1 MRSTRGLWAGLAGAL
16 IALAIGLWWG
26 GHPESLPGFL
36 RDIFVQN
43 DRALQAE
50 VVSTIEDNYYKKI
63 PKSQL
68 NEASLR
74 GMVASL
80 HDAFS
85 HYVSPKEAKRFQES
99 IAGEFEGV
107 GMTVEKDRRGLKVL
121 TVFPGTP
128 ARKAGIRTGDLITAV
143 NGRSI
148 AGLDSEVATARIKGK
163 AGTTVGL
170 RVVTPG
176 TKRARNLRVE
186 RKRIEL
192 PVAQGRT
199 VTRDGRKLAVI
210 RLLGFTSG
218 SHGLLRQQV
227 QNALNHGAKGI
238 VLDLRGNGGGLLR
251 EAVLVCSIF
260 IEDGTIVSV
269 RGRKRANRTETAS
282 GDAIATHIPL
292 VVLVD
297 RGSASAS
304 EITTG
309 ALRDRHR
316 ATIVGTRT
324 FGKGLV
330 QEVEPLSNG
339 GALDITVANYYLP
352 DGETIPLHHGL
363 RPAVPARDNPRTH
376 HDEALSVALDTL
388 LHKRR

>member
-1 MRSTRGLWAGLAGAL
+1 MTRTRGLALALSGVL

-36 RDIFVQN
+36 RDTFVQD

-50 VVSTIEDNYYKKI
+50 VISTIEDNYYKKI
-63 PKSQL
+63 PKSRLEEQ
-68 NEASLR
+68 SLR
-74 GMVASL
+74 GMVQAL
-80 HDAFS
+80 HDPFS
-85 HYVSPKEAKRFQES
+85 HYISPEEANRFRES
-99 IAGEFEGV
+99 IEGQFDGV
-107 GMTVEKDRRGLKVL
+107 GMTVEQDHRGLKVL
-121 TVFPGTP
+121 TVFEHTP
-128 ARKAGIRTGDLITAV
+128 ARRAGIRSGDLITAV
-143 NGRSI
+143 NGRPI
-148 AGLDSEVATARIKGK
+148 AGVNSDVATARIKGK
-163 AGTTVGL
+163 AGTSVGL

-176 TKRARNLRVE
+176 SKRVRELRVK
-186 RKRIEL
+186 RQRIEL
-192 PVAQGRT
+192 PVAEGRT

-218 SHGLLRQQV
+218 AHGLLRQQV
-227 QNALNHGAKGI
+227 QAALNRGAKGI

-251 EAVLVCSIF
+251 EAVLVSSIF
-260 IEDGTIVSV
+260 IEDGEIVSV
-269 RGRKRANRTETAS
+269 RGRKRTNHSETAT
-282 GDAIATHIPL
+282 GGALAPHIPL

-316 ATIVGTRT
+316 ATVVGTRT

-352 DGETIPLHHGL
+352 NGETITRAGIHPK
-363 RPAVPARDNPRTH
+363 VPARDNPRTRR
-376 HDEALSVALDTL
+376 DEALAVALDTL
-388 LHKRR
+388 LHNRR

>member
-1 MRSTRGLWAGLAGAL
+1 MTRTRGFAFAISGLL
-16 IALAIGLWWG
+16 IALAVGLWWG

-36 RDIFVQN
+36 RDVFVQD

-50 VVSTIEDNYYKKI
+50 IISAIEDNYYRKV
-63 PKSQL
+63 PRSRLEEQ
-68 NEASLR
+68 SLR
-74 GMVASL
+74 GMVRAL
-80 HDAFS
+80 HDPFS
-85 HYVSPKEAKRFQES
+85 HYVSPREAKRFQES
-99 IAGEFEGV
+99 IQGEFEGV
-107 GMTVEKDRRGLKVL
+107 GMTVEKNRRGLRVL
-121 TVFPGTP
+121 TVFDHTP
-128 ARKAGIRTGDLITAV
+128 AHRAGIRSGDLITAV

-148 AGLDSEVATARIKGK
+148 AGVDSDVATARIKGP
-163 AGTTVGL
+163 AGTTVRL

-176 TKRARNLRVE
+176 THRRRELRMKRQ
-186 RKRIEL
+186 RIEL
-192 PVAQGRT
+192 PVAQGRM
-199 VTRDGRKLAVI
+199 VRRDGRKLAVI
-210 RLLGFTSG
+210 RLLAFTSG
-218 SHGLLRQQV
+218 AHGLLRRKV
-227 QNALNHGAKGI
+227 ENALHGGAKGI

-260 IEDGTIVSV
+260 VERGVIVSI
-269 RGRKRANRTETAS
+269 RGRKRAARIETAT
-282 GDAIATHIPL
+282 GDAIASHIPL

-316 ATIVGTRT
+316 ATVVGTRT

-352 DGETIPLHHGL
+352 NGETITRAGIHPGVH
-363 RPAVPARDNPRTH
+363 ARDNPRTH
-376 HDEALSVALDTL
+376 RDEALSVALEAL
-388 LHKRR
+388 LKKAR